1 MNYTRLGRAN
11 VTVSRICLGTMFFGG
26 WTDEKHAFRIMDKAL
41 DMGINFFDTANI
53 YGGSEGPGQTEAI
66 IGRWLAAD
74 STRRD
79 RIVLATKVFWSLVGS
94 QDVPNEANGISAY
107 KVRRHVEDSM
117 RRLKTDR
124 IDLYQVHHIDRTI
137 TTDEYWNTFGRLED
151 QGKILYEG
159 TSNFTG
165 WGLVKFNT
173 AAREHGRLGI
183 VSEQSQYNLLNRG
196 PELEVIPACLDQGI
210 GLIPYMPLGGGL
222 LAGKKPGG
230 EEQRSTHVARE
241 YGLNPESEQ
250 FTEYTKL
257 CADLGEKEAIVS
269 IAWVLRNPA
278 VSSAIVGI
286 RKIEHLDGLERAAE
300 LELSDEV
307 IERLEDLFDINKGRP
322 LKKGPAPEAYA
333 W

>member
-1 MNYTRLGRAN
+1 MKYTKLGRSN

-26 WTDEKHAFRIMDKAL
+26 WTEEKDAFRIMDKAL
-41 DMGINFFDTANI
+41 EMGINFFDTANI
-53 YGGSEGPGQTEAI
+53 YGGTEGPGQTEAI

-74 STRRD
+74 KSRRD

-94 QDVPNEANGISAY
+94 QDVPNEENGISAY
-107 KVRRHVEDSM
+107 KVRRHVEDSL
-117 RRLKTDR
+117 RRLQTDR
-124 IDLYQVHHIDRTI
+124 IDLYQVHHIDRHI
-137 TTDEYWNTFGRLED
+137 TPVEYWNTFSRLED

-159 TSNFTG
+159 TSNFPG

-173 AAREHGRLGI
+173 TAKQHGRLGI
-183 VSEQSQYNLLNRG
+183 VSEQSQYNMLNRA
-196 PELEVIPACLDQGI
+196 PELEIIPACLDQGI

-222 LAGKKPGG
+222 LAGKKPKS

-241 YGLNPESEQ
+241 YGVDPDGEQ
-250 FTEYTKL
+250 FAEYTAL
-257 CADLGEKEAIVS
+257 CADLGEKEAVVS

-286 RKIEHLDGLERAAE
+286 RRLEHLDGLERAAE
-300 LELSDEV
+300 LELSDDV
-307 IERLEDLFDINKGRP
+307 MQKLDDLFDINKGRP
-322 LKKGPAPEAYA
+322 LMKGPAPEAHA